1 MKAAIYRNYGP
12 PEVIHLEDQ
21 PRPAPADDEVLVRIR
36 AAAVNPMDYHFIGGT
51 MVMRLMTGLRRPKP
65 TRPGVDLAGEVE
77 AIGRSVTRFRV
88 GDAVFGVARGAFAE
102 YACAKERQLE
112 LKPANATFEQAATVP
127 VAGLTALQGLRNKGC
142 IQPGQRVL
150 INGAAGGVGTF
161 AVQIAKAFGAEVT
174 AVCSTKGVEL
184 VRSLGADHVID
195 YTRDD
200 FTRGASK
207 YDLLVD
213 CAGNRSL
220 RECRRVMTPK
230 GTYVAIGAR
239 PGGRWVGPLPQVL
252 KLLVSGRFVS
262 QRVVLFVASINPGD
276 LTVMKDLIEAGKVTP
291 VIDRSY
297 ELSEVVAAVRHAK
310 EGHAL
315 GKVVITVEPGG

>member
-1 MKAAIYRNYGP
+1 
-12 PEVIHLEDQ
+12 
-21 PRPAPADDEVLVRIR
+21 
-36 AAAVNPMDYHFIGGT
+36 
-51 MVMRLMTGLRRPKP
+51 
-65 TRPGVDLAGEVE
+65 
-77 AIGRSVTRFRV
+77 
-88 GDAVFGVARGAFAE
+88 
-102 YACAKERQLE
+102 
-112 LKPANATFEQAATVP
+112 
-127 VAGLTALQGLRNKGC
+127 
-142 IQPGQRVL
+142 
-150 INGAAGGVGTF
+150 VGTF

-291 VIDRSY
+291 VIDRRY

>member
-1 MKAAIYRNYGP
+1 MKAAVYRNYGP

-21 PRPAPADDEVLVRIR
+21 PRPAPADDEVLIRIR

-51 MVMRLMTGLRRPKP
+51 MLLRLMTGLRRPKQ
-65 TRPGVDLAGEVE
+65 TRPGADLAGHIE

-88 GDAVFGVARGAFAE
+88 GDEVFGVARGSFAE
-102 YACAKERQLE
+102 YACAKERQLA
-112 LKPANATFEQAATVP
+112 LKPANATFEQAAAVP
-127 VAGLTALQGLRNKGC
+127 VAGLTALQSLRDKGC
-142 IQPGQRVL
+142 AQQGQRVL
-150 INGAAGGVGTF
+150 INGAAGGVGSF

-174 AVCSTKGVEL
+174 AVCSTKGVDL

-200 FTRGASK
+200 FTRSAAK
-207 YDLLVD
+207 CDVLVD
-213 CAGNRSL
+213 CAGSRSL
-220 RECRRVMTPK
+220 WDYRRVMTPK
-230 GTYVAIGAR
+230 GTIVCIGAR
-239 PGGRWVGPLPQVL
+239 PGGRWLGPGPQLL
-252 KLLVSGRFVS
+252 KTFVSGRFVS

-315 GKVVITVEPGG
+315 GKVVITVEPGS

>member
-1 MKAAIYRNYGP
+1 MKAAVYREYGQ
-12 PEVIHLEDQ
+12 PEVIQLEDH
-21 PRPAPADDEVLVRIR
+21 PTPTPGDDEVLVRIR
-36 AAAVNPMDYHFIGGT
+36 AASVNPMDYHFIGGT
-51 MVMRLMTGLRRPKP
+51 MIMRLMTGLRRPKP

-102 YACAKERQLE
+102 YACAKERQLA
-112 LKPANATFEQAATVP
+112 LKPANATFEHAAAVP
-127 VAGLTALQGLRNKGC
+127 VAGLTALQALRDKGG
-142 IQPGQRVL
+142 IQAGQKVL

-195 YTRDD
+195 YSRDD
-200 FTRGASK
+200 FTRSDAK
-207 YDLLVD
+207 YDLLAD

-220 RECRRVMTPK
+220 WECRRVMTPK
-230 GTYVAIGAR
+230 GTIVAIGAR

-252 KLLVSGRFVS
+252 KVLVSGRFVS

-276 LTVMKDLIEAGKVTP
+276 LTVMKDLIEAGRVTP

-315 GKVVITVEPGG
+315 GKVVITVEPGS

>member
-1 MKAAIYRNYGP
+1 MKAAVYRMYGQ
-12 PEVIHLEDQ
+12 PEVIQLEDH
-21 PRPAPADDEVLVRIR
+21 PAPTPGDDEVLVKIR

-51 MVMRLMTGLRRPKP
+51 MIVRLMTGLRRPKQ

-77 AIGRSVTRFRV
+77 AIGRNVTRFRV
-88 GDAVFGVARGAFAE
+88 GDAVFGVARGSFAQC
-102 YACAKERQLE
+102 ACAKERQLA
-112 LKPANATFEQAATVP
+112 LKPANATFEQAAAVP
-127 VAGLTALQGLRNKGC
+127 VAGLTALQSLRDKGC
-142 IQPGQRVL
+142 VQPGQRVL

-200 FTRGASK
+200 FTRGDAK

-213 CAGNRSL
+213 CAGTRSL

-230 GTYVAIGAR
+230 GTYVGIGAR

-315 GKVVITVEPGG
+315 GKVVITVEPGS